1 MHRAFITA
9 RDYEA
14 YEADDTAA
22 RHRKRDRESELAA
35 HGAYDK
41 QKPIL
46 VGDDETRAI
55 NARFGIPDT
64 YDRPVPDRYRPG
76 PVTGVDA
83 SNSELSDSPN
93 LPHRDDKGVSKQA
106 RYSAW
111 KVRGYADAIDATEK
125 PTGEK
130 RTYHGPHGSY
140 FVPDGLNL
148 TRRNA
153 SKSNLPHKR
162 SSWGKPL
169 TSGKKYLAYWR
180 DPTGAEAIRNVTTST
195 VHRTQSNYVSIEVER
210 GILLMW
216 TRLHEIL
223 VTRGIIQDEG
233 RSAAM
238 WAVVNQAKPGETLTL
253 EVYTKTDLGKFVKR
267 APKMYRKGAF
277 GAFLKNIATQ
287 AKLEK

>member
-1 MHRAFITA
+1 MHRAFVTA
-9 RDYEA
+9 RDYDA
-14 YEADDTAA
+14 YESEAGAEA
-22 RHRKRDRESELAA
+22 LRARDREAELEA
-35 HGAYDK
+35 HGAYDA

-46 VGDDETRAI
+46 VGDDETRDI

-64 YDRPVPDRYRPG
+64 YDRPVPERYRPG

-83 SNSELSDSPN
+83 SELSDSPYR
-93 LPHRDDKGVSKQA
+93 HYKDDKGVSTEA
-106 RYSAW
+106 RRRAW

-125 PTGEK
+125 PTGGK
-130 RTYHGPHGSY
+130 RTYTGPHGPY

-180 DPTGAEAIRNVTTST
+180 DPTGSEAIRNVTDST
-195 VHRTQSNYVSIEVER
+195 VHRTHSNYVSIEVER

-223 VTRGIIQDEG
+223 VTRGIIQDDG